1 MSNGATG
8 NVLLKWRNEANVMG
22 GSPGSGRERVKKVQ
36 LVLTSHSTHIAP
48 EGGAA
53 FIRPV

>member
-1 MSNGATG
+1 MGQKHSAQREEI
-8 NVLLKWRNEANVMG
+8 NVNVVES
-22 GSPGSGRERVKKVQ
+22 SPETSEERVKKVQ

-53 FIRPV
+53 FIKPV

>member
-1 MSNGATG
+1 MGQKHAAQREEI
-8 NVLLKWRNEANVMG
+8 NVNVVES
-22 GSPGSGRERVKKVQ
+22 SPETSKERVKKVQ

-53 FIRPV
+53 FIKPV